1 MSSAAILLVISM
13 SIDWGPVVN
22 FKHDSF
28 FSAFSLRALV
38 ERTSSRSGLDCS
50 AGGTGGGIGSV
61 GGGVGGKE
69 SRQHKAES
77 LSCRVKSGT
86 GEQFNE
92 AEYLASLRAVVE
104 EAITASGAKI
114 IGGKA
119 LNAGGFY
126 YEYSMGKTL
135 GHIDITW
142 KRVGNDHYSLKA
154 SLDEIAK
161 KEE

>member
-1 MSSAAILLVISM
+1 MFRAAILLVISM
-13 SIDWGPVVN
+13 SIDYGAVVN
-22 FKHDSF
+22 FKHNSF
-28 FSAFSLRALV
+28 FAAFSLRALV

-50 AGGTGGGIGSV
+50 AGGAGGGMGAV
-61 GGGVGGKE
+61 GGGGREE
-69 SRQHKAES
+69 SRRHKAES
-77 LSCRVKSGT
+77 LSCRVKSGA

-92 AEYLASLRAVVE
+92 AEYLASLREAVGKG
-104 EAITASGAKI
+104 ITASGAKI
-114 IGGKA
+114 IGGEA

-135 GHIDITW
+135 GHIEIRG
-142 KRVGNDHYSLKA
+142 KRVGDDHYSLKA